1 MTELAAKGAIPKK
14 QDGIIIG
21 RSSGKREMAAAGAVL
36 YMLVALL
43 CASLVDGATDPNDV
57 STLNFMFTD
66 MNNNPRLTNWVQS
79 AGDPCGNN
87 WLGIT
92 CDGGFVSSIKLS
104 NLGLNGKVEG
114 WVIQKFSRL
123 TTLDLSGNNFD
134 SSVPALFPSK
144 LTDINLSN
152 NQFKDSF
159 PYGLYDCPGLKSIK
173 FNNNK
178 LDGTLNGQIFTKLV
192 NVVTFDIS
200 SNEISGSIP
209 GQIGDNMASLQ
220 FLYLQN
226 NKLTGQLPTSLA
238 NLMPLLDTFDVS
250 NNQITGYLPPNF
262 KPRNLRTDGTA
273 ISKNAPPPPPYTA
286 PPPPRRRANPPSAP
300 SGSSSF
306 LTGPRIAGIVV
317 VIVLVLAAIIIAV
330 WFLAIRKRSKRTK
343 KPDVEASNHSN
354 RRSFRFPP
362 LFPTKTEKTSF
373 GADKPRKVGKEKTSK
388 AKIFEPETLVTKT
401 EEPKKILKA
410 TPPVKALKVPP
421 AFKGEDPVA
430 KSKATGGG
438 SKVTKPRNI
447 AATAFSVA
455 DLQAATDS
463 FSPNNLLGEGRM
475 GCVYRA
481 DMPDGQILAVKKLDP
496 KAGSMIQNE
505 DDFLSVV
512 EGLAHLQHA
521 HAAELVGY
529 CAEHD
534 QRLLVYK
541 YISRGTLY
549 DLLHGT
555 EENTKGLSW
564 NMRVKIALGAAR
576 ALEYLHEVCS
586 PPVVHRN
593 FKAANILLDD
603 ELNPHVSDCGLAAF
617 APSGVERQ
625 ASAQLLGSVGY
636 SAPEYS
642 MSGTYTVKSDVYSF
656 GVVMLELL
664 TGRQP
669 LDSSRPRSEQS
680 LVRWATPQLH
690 DIDALARMV
699 DPALEGVY
707 PAKSLSRLADIV
719 ALCVQPEPEFRP
731 PMSEVV
737 QSLVRL
743 MQRATL
749 SIKRRSSGAASD
761 MGPSSPSDIQEYD

>member
-1 MTELAAKGAIPKK
+1 MDSLPTGCKAPVIPVVTIGWGLLVTAQAI
-14 QDGIIIG
+14 QSWLEWEG
-21 RSSGKREMAAAGAVL
+21 RGM
-36 YMLVALL
+36 
-43 CASLVDGATDPNDV
+43 
-57 STLNFMFTD
+57 
-66 MNNNPRLTNWVQS
+66 
-79 AGDPCGNN
+79 GN
-87 WLGIT
+87 T
-92 CDGGFVSSIKLS
+92 KVFAPHYAVSS
-104 NLGLNGKVEG
+104 V
-114 WVIQKFSRL
+114 
-123 TTLDLSGNNFD
+123 DLSGNNFD

-200 SNEISGSIP
+200 NNEISGSIP

-220 FLYLQN
+220 FFECYPRLQERFHD
-226 NKLTGQLPTSLA
+226 TSTVFSIRPGSVSFGICAAFITSIILFPFLSIAIARPSRCLA
-238 NLMPLLDTFDVS
+238 CDSDVS

-388 AKIFEPETLVTKT
+388 AKIFEPGMLFLRLDARVKFGIGLAETLVTKT

-438 SKVTKPRNI
+438 SK
-447 AATAFSVA
+447 
-455 DLQAATDS
+455 
-463 FSPNNLLGEGRM
+463 
-475 GCVYRA
+475 
-481 DMPDGQILAVKKLDP
+481 
-496 KAGSMIQNE
+496 
-505 DDFLSVV
+505 
-512 EGLAHLQHA
+512 
-521 HAAELVGY
+521 
-529 CAEHD
+529 
-534 QRLLVYK
+534 
-541 YISRGTLY
+541 
-549 DLLHGT
+549 
-555 EENTKGLSW
+555 
-564 NMRVKIALGAAR
+564 
-576 ALEYLHEVCS
+576 
-586 PPVVHRN
+586 
-593 FKAANILLDD
+593 
-603 ELNPHVSDCGLAAF
+603 
-617 APSGVERQ
+617 
-625 ASAQLLGSVGY
+625 
-636 SAPEYS
+636 
-642 MSGTYTVKSDVYSF
+642 
-656 GVVMLELL
+656 
-664 TGRQP
+664 
-669 LDSSRPRSEQS
+669 
-680 LVRWATPQLH
+680 
-690 DIDALARMV
+690 
-699 DPALEGVY
+699 
-707 PAKSLSRLADIV
+707 
-719 ALCVQPEPEFRP
+719 
-731 PMSEVV
+731 
-737 QSLVRL
+737 
-743 MQRATL
+743 
-749 SIKRRSSGAASD
+749 
-761 MGPSSPSDIQEYD
+761 